1 VERRLAA
8 PDPLHRSHQPPR
20 SRTTPRNEGLRNAA
34 LDRYFQPFRY
44 FATRYL
50 LETGLDFVLTG
61 NPRSVMRK
69 VAAAHPA
76 R

>member
-1 VERRLAA
+1 M
-8 PDPLHRSHQPPR
+8 
-20 SRTTPRNEGLRNAA
+20 NAVP
-34 LDRYFQPFRY
+34 LDRYFEPFRY
-44 FATRYL
+44 FATRSL

-61 NPRSVMRK
+61 NPLSVMRK

>member
-1 VERRLAA
+1 M
-8 PDPLHRSHQPPR
+8 
-20 SRTTPRNEGLRNAA
+20 NAVP
-34 LDRYFQPFRY
+34 LDRYFEPFRY
-44 FATRYL
+44 FATRSL

-61 NPRSVMRK
+61 NLLSVIRK

>member
-1 VERRLAA
+1 MNAVPL
-8 PDPLHRSHQPPR
+8 DP
-20 SRTTPRNEGLRNAA
+20 
-34 LDRYFQPFRY
+34 YFEPFRY
-44 FATRYL
+44 FATHAL

-69 VAAAHPA
+69 VPGTHAV